1 MSEENQKTEHAKI
14 KARIVG
20 ITRTCLVLDTGAADL
35 EVVFDG
41 ALADKIGPFY
51 RKVVVVTL
59 GPNGLA
65 WKVEIPP
72 EATPGRPP
80 ASPPPGGAK

>member
-1 MSEENQKTEHAKI
+1 MSEEKTEHAKI

-35 EVVFDG
+35 EVVFDS
-41 ALADKIGPFY
+41 ALADKIGPLY

-59 GPNGLA
+59 EPHGRA

-72 EATPGRPP
+72 EVSGRTPP